1 MIDFSTDGKS
11 KDRMAM
17 QQDELEWIQY
27 KDAMDW
33 VIAKSGLPE
42 NVFFDVR
49 GNHDKFGVPKV
60 GSQVDYFSK
69 YSISARLNRTATVQ
83 SITLKVRLLNYHMK
97 CVQFLKFGTLWQ
109 DMYSMFPSA
118 IYRKA
123 KP

>member
-1 MIDFSTDGKS
+1 MIDFYTDGKS
-11 KDRMAM
+11 KDRMSM

-27 KDAMDW
+27 RDTMDW
-33 VIAKSGLPE
+33 VITKSGLPE

-83 SITLKVRLLNYHMK
+83 SITLKVRLLLL
-97 CVQFLKFGTLWQ
+97 VFF
-109 DMYSMFPSA
+109 F
-118 IYRKA
+118 
-123 KP
+123 